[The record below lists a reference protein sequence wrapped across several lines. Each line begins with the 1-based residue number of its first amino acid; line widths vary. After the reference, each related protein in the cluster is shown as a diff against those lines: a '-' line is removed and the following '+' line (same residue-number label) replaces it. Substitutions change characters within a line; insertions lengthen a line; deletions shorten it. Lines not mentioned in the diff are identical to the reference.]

1 MIARLRSEEGWALVT
16 AVVVT
21 SLMLGVVLTTFT
33 FVDAQ
38 QRESVTERRR
48 ETSFNVTETALNAQ
62 IFTLAGGGWPGQTS
76 GTDLTACSA
85 TGAGAHCPSEAA
97 LRGMHAS
104 QDTGEAPAWRT
115 EVRDNAGGAGTFY
128 SDAGTAAPA
137 GSDRNG
143 DNIAGYDANGDN
155 KVWVRSTATVGG
167 RTRAMVALVE
177 LELRPLFMPRMALLA
192 GSLNLTNLGNHGK
205 NVLIDG
211 MGGDALG
218 APVAVRCDPL
228 LTPRSACLGH
238 ATDGGSV
245 EAMLTGKFAEQV
257 SGPKPLWG
265 SQVPQGRV
273 ISEADRLALRETAR
287 ASGTLFKSCPAALPS
302 AKVVYVE
309 RCDATYTGN
318 VTVNTEAEPGTLIIE
333 RGVLGL
339 GGNFTFNGLVYHA
352 NLDGLAGPVVRFDGG
367 GTVVGGVIIEG
378 QGTVDVGSS
387 KNIIR
392 VNGRAFDV
400 RVNSNAV
407 AIRNN
412 WREIPTR

>member
-1 MIARLRSEEGWALVT
+1 MIRRLRREEGWALVT
-16 AVVVT
+16 SVVVT
-21 SLMLGVVLTTFT
+21 SLMLGVVLSTFT
-33 FVDAQ
+33 LVDAQ

-48 ETSFNVTETALNAQ
+48 ETSFNVTETGLNAQ
-62 IFTLAGGGWPGQTS
+62 VFPLGGGGWPGRAE
-76 GTDLTACSA
+76 GTLAACAPGSSA
-85 TGAGAHCPSEAA
+85 AHCPSDAA
-97 LRGMHAS
+97 LRGMHAN

-115 EVRDNAGGAGTFY
+115 EVRDNWQGAERFY
-128 SDAGTAAPA
+128 SDAGTAGAP
-137 GSDRNG
+137 GW
-143 DNIAGYDANGDN
+143 DANDDD

-167 RTRAMVALVE
+167 RTRAIVALVE
-177 LELRPLFMPRMALLA
+177 LELRGLFIPRMALLA
-192 GSLNLTNLGNHGK
+192 GSLNLTNMGNHGR

-211 MGGDALG
+211 MGGDAIG

-228 LTPRSACLGH
+228 ASPGSACLGH
-238 ATDGGSV
+238 PTNGGSV
-245 EAMLTGKFAEQV
+245 EDMLRGKFAEQV

-273 ISEADRLALRETAR
+273 ISDADLKALKATAES
-287 ASGTLFKSCPAALPS
+287 SGTHFGTCPSTLPS
-302 AKVVYVE
+302 AKVVYVDS
-309 RCDATYTGN
+309 CDAKYTGN

-333 RGVLGL
+333 RGTIEL

-352 NLDGLAGPVVRFDGG
+352 NLGGVSGPVVKFAGG

-378 QGTVDVGSS
+378 AGTVDVGSS

-400 RVNSNAV
+400 RVNANAV